1 LIQRLILAA
10 SGNLIQQ
17 DSVRFDAQLQKSF
30 RINFLKVKF
39 KRHWHRLSL
48 MVIIETRLKYR
59 FMNFDK
65 LVEEKLREAIAQGE
79 FDNLAGKGKPVDLTA
94 YFATPED
101 LRLGYSIL
109 KNAGV
114 VPQEMQLLKEVE
126 TLKEKLESTTEKTA
140 REKLQR
146 EIDEQTLKFNLL
158 VELYKRR
165 LSAK

>member
-1 LIQRLILAA
+1 
-10 SGNLIQQ
+10 
-17 DSVRFDAQLQKSF
+17 
-30 RINFLKVKF
+30 
-39 KRHWHRLSL
+39 
-48 MVIIETRLKYR
+48 
-59 FMNFDK
+59 MNFDK